1 MIKVRTKILNG
12 KISENIPLMQEALR
26 LFDNEDVTIII
37 EKTKRKRSGPQNAF
51 YWGCVLPYITWGIIE
66 LGNEWTDEDSHILM
80 RSKFLQKAILIND
93 DGEFVTK
100 TKSTTEL
107 DTVQWE
113 EYITKI
119 RAWASEMLNIEIPL
133 PNEYIESNPK

>member
-1 MIKVRTKILNG
+1 MIKVRTKIFNG
-12 KISENIPLMQEALR
+12 KVSENVGMMQKAIR
-26 LFDNEDVTIII
+26 SFDNQDVTITI
-37 EKTKRKRSGPQNAF
+37 EKTKRKRSNPQNAF
-51 YWGCVLPYITWGIIE
+51 YWGCVLPYITWEIIE